1 MITSCVR
8 RVTIINFEIALGFT
22 TVCFIHGYLST
33 TFTVSFFLLVVRAFN
48 KAVRNLISLTCL
60 ILPRIIQRTRDAM
73 ITLLL
78 CQHDVATSFWRNN
91 DVISTSH
98 VRWVSGHLLK
108 LPIFYTVFT
117 VIVIFPMESNYISF
131 LQKSLLDKSAYW
143 SSYCIISIVS
153 SPISSLSHAPL
164 L

>member
-33 TFTVSFFLLVVRAFN
+33 TFTVSFFLLVIRAFN

-60 ILPRIIQRTRDAM
+60 ILPRIIQRTRDAI
-73 ITLLL
+73 ITSLL

-91 DVISTSH
+91 DVISTLGLRQLVEIANILYRVHCDCDFPDGVKLYRFFRSH
-98 VRWVSGHLLK
+98 YLTSQHPSAGTHG
-108 LPIFYTVFT
+108 
-117 VIVIFPMESNYISF
+117 VIIT
-131 LQKSLLDKSAYW
+131 SL
-143 SSYCIISIVS
+143 
-153 SPISSLSHAPL
+153 
-164 L
+164 